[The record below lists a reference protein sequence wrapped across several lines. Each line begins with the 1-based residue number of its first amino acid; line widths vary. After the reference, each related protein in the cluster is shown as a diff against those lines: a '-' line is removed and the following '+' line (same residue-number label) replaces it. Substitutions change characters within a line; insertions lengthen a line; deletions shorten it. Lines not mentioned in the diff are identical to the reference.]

1 MTNELRQKR
10 PVRREGVWLRATGEE
25 NAVYDPAT
33 GGLHL
38 LNETARAIW
47 ELCDGETTVEEMI
60 TAICELTGLH
70 PDVVTED
77 VQRTLA
83 EFEQLGIIRWE
94 P

>member
-1 MTNELRQKR
+1 VTNEVRQKR
-10 PVRREGVWLRATGEE
+10 PVRSDGVWLRATDNE
-25 NAVYDPAT
+25 NAVYDPTT

-47 ELCDGETTVEEMI
+47 ELCDGETTVDEMI
-60 TAICELTGLH
+60 SAIVELSGLH

-77 VQRTLA
+77 VERAIA
-83 EFEQLGIIRWE
+83 EFERLGIVRRE